1 MIKEMTNNH
10 LEIIYKVMMKRI
22 AKGYSPVQ
30 LSFLIG
36 RPQDYVERVEAF
48 QLPCY
53 TTGEISVIA
62 LALGDEDYKSYFP
75 IVRYD
80 DMLRVEMEK
89 TRRGN
94 KYHYICYTYIRI
106 QTPCL
111 RFMITEDAPKSEDL
125 RAAATDSMTLSV
137 VQDAILIIAGEGF
150 FSIPRLPLDI
160 FHRVNT
166 LLSTTVNIYTLEL
179 AVKWFSSDGDLLEQL
194 VNKQQRFSFR
204 QIFVNSINN

>member
-1 MIKEMTNNH
+1 MIKEMTDNH

-22 AKGYSPVQ
+22 VKGYSPVQ

-62 LALGDEDYKSYFP
+62 LALADEDYKSYFP

-80 DMLRVEMEK
+80 DILRVSIEK
-89 TRRGN
+89 TRRNN
-94 KYHYICYTYIRI
+94 KYYYECYTYIRI
-106 QTPCL
+106 QTPHL
-111 RFMITEDAPKSEDL
+111 RFMITEDAPESQVLK
-125 RAAATDSMTLSV
+125 AAAMDPMNFSV

-150 FSIPRLPLDI
+150 FSVPRLPLDI

-204 QIFVNSINN
+204 QIFVNAINN